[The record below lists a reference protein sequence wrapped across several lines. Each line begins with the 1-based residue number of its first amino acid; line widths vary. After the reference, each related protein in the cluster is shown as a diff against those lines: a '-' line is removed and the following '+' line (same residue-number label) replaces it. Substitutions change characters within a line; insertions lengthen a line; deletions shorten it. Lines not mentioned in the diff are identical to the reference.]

1 MKVSDIFET
10 ITDINRLIDVM
21 LQDKHDLATQDIEK
35 ICDLLLDYREVLL
48 NVRVDC
54 A

>member
-1 MKVSDIFET
+1 MKVSDICKT
-10 ITDINRLIDVM
+10 LNGIDRLRDTM
-21 LQDKHDLATQDIEK
+21 LQDEHNLTTQEMQE
-35 ICDLLLDYREVLL
+35 ICDLLWDYREVLL

>member
-1 MKVSDIFET
+1 MKVSDICKT
-10 ITDINRLIDVM
+10 LNDIDRLRDVM
-21 LQDKHDLATQDIEK
+21 LQDKHNLTTQEMQE
-35 ICDLLLDYREVLL
+35 ICDLLWDYREVLL